1 MSTKYRR
8 CIILKTIVSFVIV
21 LMFLS
26 SSVLAGLLLNEDRSE
41 NQDQIISNND
51 DWPLK
56 GHDPQR
62 TSYTPHPGPQT
73 NNVKWTYQTNASI
86 RSSPIIIDDH
96 LFCGSSDYAL
106 YCLNAETGEKIWH
119 YTTEGKIW
127 STPYVSNGS
136 VVIGSLDDTI
146 YCLDFFTGALKWK
159 NEEYDAYFGD
169 VIVGL
174 NDEIYAIAKDELKCF
189 DLNNGNIK
197 WIHNYDSKN
206 PNDITVYNGVIY
218 LSCHNGILYS
228 IDSQTGKENW
238 NLTTNEPIVSAAVL
252 NNADLFIGG
261 TDGYLYCLNK
271 STGSLKWKILLSNQA
286 IWNTVS
292 RSSDYVYVCTLCGL
306 FYCLDADDGEVQ
318 WVNTIGGYSGG
329 STPVIADDKVYV
341 GGEFTKKIYCY
352 DAISGEE
359 LWRYQNGHRDGY
371 FFAELSVAHTN
382 LYIGSDD
389 GRIYCFGS
397 PNTIKINSIKET
409 IGRIQI
415 QFKNVGNSTLE
426 NIPWMI
432 NYSGNLLFGK
442 TQKTG
447 TIHALQ
453 PDETQTI
460 TSGFILGFGYLEV
473 DIIIGGVTTGKIG
486 TLNLLFPQF

>member
-1 MSTKYRR
+1 
-8 CIILKTIVSFVIV
+8 
-21 LMFLS
+21 MFLS
-26 SSVLAGLLLNEDRSE
+26 SSVLAGFLLNENRSE

-56 GHDPQR
+56 GHDRQR
-62 TSYTPHPGPQT
+62 TSYTSHPGPQT
-73 NNVKWTYQTNASI
+73 NNVKWTCQTNANI
-86 RSSPIIIDDH
+86 RSSPIIVDEY
-96 LFCGSSDYAL
+96 LFCGSSDYTL
-106 YCLNAETGEKIWH
+106 YCLNAETGEKIWQ

-136 VVIGSLDDTI
+136 VVIGSWDKNI
-146 YCLDFFTGALKWK
+146 YCFNISQGTLHWKKNIHNTYHADSILGDGNDLFVLAGKEIKCLDIETGT
-159 NEEYDAYFGD
+159 
-169 VIVGL
+169 
-174 NDEIYAIAKDELKCF
+174 
-189 DLNNGNIK
+189 IK
-197 WIHNYDSKN
+197 WSKEYSDWTR
-206 PNDITVYNGVIY
+206 DISIDNTHIY
-218 LSCHNGILYS
+218 LSCSNGLLYCLAQ
-228 IDSQTGKENW
+228 DNGEQMW
-238 NLTTNEPIVSAAVL
+238 NLTTTEPIYSAAVVNTTHL
-252 NNADLFIGG
+252 LIGCL
-261 TDGYLYCLNK
+261 DGYLYCLNK

-306 FYCLDADDGEVQ
+306 FYCLDADNGEVQ

-341 GGEFTKKIYCY
+341 GGEFTKNIYCY

-371 FFAELSVAHTN
+371 FFADLSVAHSN
-382 LYIGSDD
+382 LYTGSDD

-397 PNTIKINSIKET
+397 PNTIKITSIKEK

-432 NYSGNLLFGK
+432 NCSGNLLFGK

-447 TIHALQ
+447 TIHTLQ
-453 PDETQTI
+453 QDETQTI